1 MVVKVTVGEKTCD
14 VDDHDGR
21 AITID
26 GQPLTQLGDDPAA
39 RSRYA
44 LETEILA
51 ADWEVRE
58 RAQTAFSAS
67 LRRQMARC

>member
-1 MVVKVTVGEKTCD
+1 MVVKVTVGDRAYD

-21 AITID
+21 AVTID
-26 GQPLTQLGDDPAA
+26 GHSLTQLGDDPAA

-51 ADWEVRE
+51 ADWKVRE
-58 RAQTAFSAS
+58 RVQAAFSAS